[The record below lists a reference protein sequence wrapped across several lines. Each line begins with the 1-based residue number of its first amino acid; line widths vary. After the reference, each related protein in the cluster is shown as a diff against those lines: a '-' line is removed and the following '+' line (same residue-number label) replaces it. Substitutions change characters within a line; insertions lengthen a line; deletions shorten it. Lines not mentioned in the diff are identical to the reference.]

1 MDKRKLRREANW
13 RAGEILRS
21 ILSNGWH
28 PEDLEEKYGEEAVYA
43 IAAEIEE
50 VALMLCRRGG
60 EQ

>member
-1 MDKRKLRREANW
+1 MNKRQLRREANW

-28 PEDLEEKYGEEAVYA
+28 PEDLDERYGEDVVVE
-43 IAAEIEE
+43 IAAEINE